1 MNKALA
7 ILLSVLLGA
16 CARGGFDP
24 LEGMPAALG
33 ETVTVGPLRATPL
46 TVVEDSRCPADVQC
60 VQAGRLVVSTRIDGP
75 GWSETVP
82 LALDEPYPVQ
92 GAIITL
98 VSARPEQ
105 LRPRRNPRS
114 EYRFVYAGG

>member
-7 ILLSVLLGA
+7 LLLPMLLGA
-16 CARGGFDP
+16 CAHGDFAP

-33 ETVTVGPLRATPL
+33 ETVTVGPLRATPQA
-46 TVVEDSRCPADVQC
+46 VVEDSRCPASVQC

-75 GWSETVP
+75 AGSETVP
-82 LALDEPYPVQ
+82 LALGEPYPVQ

-98 VSARPEQ
+98 VSGRPEQ